1 MNSRAF
7 VLAVALLALAT
18 AAHAT
23 PLYSTFLESAVGDAG
38 RPGDPIHI
46 GPEGVVYDAIAGTI
60 GAGGD
65 NSDAYLFY
73 FAGGAFTALSSRP
86 GDPINIYRPGDPITP
101 FATSTL
107 NGLDAGILGAG
118 DYILELTTASTL
130 AQDYTIQFFDA
141 LGNPVGVSMPIP
153 EPGSFGIT
161 LLALGLIGFFAYRRK
176 PDP

>member
-1 MNSRAF
+1 MHSRAF

-23 PLYSTFLESAVGDAG
+23 PVYYTFSEATIGDAG
-38 RPGDPIHI
+38 RPGDPVHI

-73 FAGGAFTALSSRP
+73 FGGGRFTALSTRP

-107 NGLDAGILGAG
+107 KASTPASSARAITFWNSPPRTPSRKIIRSVSSMRWATPSVSPHLSQSR
-118 DYILELTTASTL
+118 TAS
-130 AQDYTIQFFDA
+130 
-141 LGNPVGVSMPIP
+141 
-153 EPGSFGIT
+153 GSRS
-161 LLALGLIGFFAYRRK
+161 RRW
-176 PDP
+176 D